1 MCLSFITAWRL
12 RRQLRRPAPEQF
24 RAFDDAGRLVLLA
37 QSRELSSLLP
47 GIQELADAGFK
58 ITLVV
63 ETHHS
68 KEVLPAT
75 LPGCQP
81 ILRLSTSW
89 WWNRPSRQ
97 FLASFDAHDG
107 DVLIDASTTP
117 SLPLLCL
124 AVRSRASFKIGV
136 AKGEE
141 NPFHLQILMP
151 DSSGAGHPDG
161 GASPAAGTPLDAGG
175 LLKNALFYWKKIGV
189 KENNL

>member
-24 RAFDDAGRLVLLA
+24 RSFDDAGRLVLLA

-47 GIQELADAGFK
+47 GIRELADAGFK

-63 ETHHS
+63 ETRHS
-68 KEVLPAT
+68 KEVLPTT
-75 LPGCQP
+75 LPGCHP

-89 WWNRPSRQ
+89 WWNRPTRQ
-97 FLASFDAHDG
+97 FLASFDANDG

-124 AVRSRASFKIGV
+124 AVRSRATFKIGV
-136 AKGEE
+136 AKSEE

-151 DSSGAGHPDG
+151 GSNGAARRDG
-161 GASPAAGTPLDAGG
+161 SASPAAETPLDAGG